1 VSAAV
6 RRISPVVADLE
17 VRVTGIPAGGS
28 ATVVLSGTLVTFSSG
43 DARCRTGAVATCTVA
58 DASPFVVRAVAG
70 NRARQVTVAI
80 TGAADD
86 DPSDDSVV
94 VRW

>member
-1 VSAAV
+1 
-6 RRISPVVADLE
+6 VADIE

-28 ATVVLSGTLVTFSSG
+28 ATVVLSGTLVTFSSS
-43 DARCRTGAVATCTVA
+43 DARCRDGAVATCTVG

-70 NRARQVTVAI
+70 NQDPRVTVAI
-80 TGAADD
+80 AGAADD

-94 VRW
+94 VSW